1 MSTMDKVKNA
11 LHLNKEN
18 DITSTT
24 GTTAATGS
32 TATRRDAAE
41 GVSGPHSSRL
51 ANAAD
56 PRVDSDRDGSRNL
69 GAASN
74 TRGTGTTGGFSGVG
88 TGVNTTS
95 STNAGP
101 HSSNIANKLDPRID
115 SDHDGS
121 RNLGAAN
128 GTSSTGAYSGT
139 QTGNHIGHTGDRGG
153 ISNSTNAGPHDSNL
167 ANKLDP
173 RVDSDLDGRGNRHG
187 ATTGGILGASGS
199 HATPGSG
206 TTQNTA
212 GPHNSD
218 LANKLDPRVDSD
230 LSGGKTFGGNL
241 TNA

>member
-24 GTTAATGS
+24 GSTAATGS

-41 GVSGPHSSRL
+41 GISGPHNSRV
-51 ANAAD
+51 ANATD

-74 TRGTGTTGGFSGVG
+74 TRGTGTNGNYSGAG
-88 TGVNTTS
+88 TGLTNTTA

-115 SDHDGS
+115 TDRDGS
-121 RNLGAAN
+121 RNLGAAS
-128 GTSSTGAYSGT
+128 GTSSNGAYSGT

-153 ISNSTNAGPHDSNL
+153 ISNSTNAGPHDVR
-167 ANKLDP
+167 KF
-173 RVDSDLDGRGNRHG
+173 
-187 ATTGGILGASGS
+187 
-199 HATPGSG
+199 
-206 TTQNTA
+206 
-212 GPHNSD
+212 
-218 LANKLDPRVDSD
+218 
-230 LSGGKTFGGNL
+230 LSGKASPPRSCSCVQHLSSSPPSQPPRACG
-241 TNA
+241 